1 MDDTPN
7 PDRDLASHLR
17 DSAGR
22 EWAEEA
28 AEDEQQTEVLR
39 QRQMDMLAVAEDAA
53 HRGDRATAEMGDSTL
68 SGPIVSTGSDY
79 LTIGL
84 AEQEADVLF
93 DAAIWSFVP
102 GDSPGTGSN
111 QSGMSFLGLL
121 KQHAGTGMRVRV
133 ELDGG
138 RVVMGVMKLVSSDH
152 VRVEDPDGRLAYVPT
167 SNVRAVIRSSSH

>member
-1 MDDTPN
+1 METTPD
-7 PDRDLASHLR
+7 PDRDLASQLR

-28 AEDEQQTEVLR
+28 AEDEEQTEALR

-53 HRGDRATAEMGDSTL
+53 HRGDRATAEMGDSIL
-68 SGPIVSTGSDY
+68 SGPIISTGTDY

-93 DAAIWSFVP
+93 DAGIWTFVP
-102 GDSPGTGSN
+102 GDSSN
-111 QSGMSFLGLL
+111 SGPKQSGMSFLGLL

-138 RVVMGVMKLVSSDH
+138 RVVMGVIKLVSSDH
-152 VRVEDPDGRLAYVPT
+152 IRVEDPDGRLAYVPT
-167 SNVRAVIRSSSH
+167 VIMRAVIRSSSH